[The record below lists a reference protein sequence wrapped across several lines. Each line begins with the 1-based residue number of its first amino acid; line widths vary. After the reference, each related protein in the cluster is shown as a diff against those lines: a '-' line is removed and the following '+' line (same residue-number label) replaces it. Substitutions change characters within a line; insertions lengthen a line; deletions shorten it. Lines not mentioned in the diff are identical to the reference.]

1 MMHGSMNI
9 KVLFYFVIPPV
20 VFFFVQLV
28 ATSITVVVSQCNFI
42 FGFYINCLITENIV
56 LF

>member
-1 MMHGSMNI
+1 MHGSMNI